1 MTMKEIITNKEF
13 LETVKSIEPNKH
25 YEAIPVIEQYVHNC
39 DELIKLHNLAVS
51 KKRRANFI
59 YETKSEFN
67 VIAKELNL
75 TPYKIL
81 NLKTIKS
88 DHDYFMVKNGEIT
101 GYYKWQIWDII
112 DYVAILEMIK
122 TIK

>member
-13 LETVKSIEPNKH
+13 LETVKNIEPNK
-25 YEAIPVIEQYVHNC
+25 YEVIPVIEQYVHNC

-51 KKRRANFI
+51 KKRRANLI

-88 DHDYFMVKNGEIT
+88 EQEYFMIENDVIT
-101 GYYKWQIWDII
+101 GYYKWQVYDKI
-112 DYVAILEMIK
+112 DYVAIVEMIK
-122 TIK
+122 NIK